1 MFMKNLIL
9 ISMLMLMVG
18 LIPTMADA
26 GVINFGKELGVCIRL
41 EFEDGEIGLDEKSVH
56 RSESLYTDLR
66 MVWPSATYTRNR
78 IRGLEECN
86 KKYGNKRFND
96 TIPPQME
103 EEKDRLLSD
112 RRLTK
117 ANIASLRKLCK
128 NSKLYKRCKNINPN
142 DILDVLEEFG
152 LMSDYDI
159 VVKANESCVSA
170 ALANA
175 SKNRP
180 GGKRNFTFD
189 YLADKIDEA
198 EKRGKP
204 VSFSYSA
211 INYGEGDCK

>member
-1 MFMKNLIL
+1 MLMKNLIL
-9 ISMLMLMVG
+9 MLMVW

-41 EFEDGEIGLDEKSVH
+41 DFEDGEIGLDEKSVH

-66 MVWPSATYTRNR
+66 MVWSDATYTRNR

-86 KKYGNKRFND
+86 KKYAKKFND
-96 TIPPQME
+96 AIPPQME

-152 LMSDYDI
+152 LISDYDI
-159 VVKANESCVSA
+159 AVKEYESCVSA

-175 SKNRP
+175 SRNRP